1 MGEASAGEEAAMA
14 IGPKHAEAVTAFNRF
29 GFGARPGD
37 LDAAAG
43 DPRGLLLEELWTA
56 DVALIRDPV
65 PPSGLMAFEAY
76 YLDQQK
82 QRAARMKIAM
92 AASPTASTPTAAA
105 AQVAVTRMAAP
116 PPGDPT
122 ALTKTAD
129 LSAAPTAPLSAMT
142 PPRRG
147 LQAPSPWRPMKA
159 SR

>member
-1 MGEASAGEEAAMA
+1 MGGASAGEEAAVA
-14 IGPKHAEAVTAFNRF
+14 IGSKHAEAVTAFNRF

-56 DVALIRDPV
+56 DVALIRDRV

-92 AASPTASTPTAAA
+92 AASPRRRRHGGRGAGRDDSHGRAAA
-105 AQVAVTRMAAP
+105 WRSNSAYQDRGPVRRADGARLCNDARPDGGSKLPVHGAP
-116 PPGDPT
+116 
-122 ALTKTAD
+122 
-129 LSAAPTAPLSAMT
+129 
-142 PPRRG
+142 
-147 LQAPSPWRPMKA
+147 
-159 SR
+159 